1 MVGSGLA
8 YSRLEI
14 SLLLCAFVACTP
26 FFAHAQFDSAQPS
39 QGLPFMM
46 TGPDS
51 GFAQLD
57 FAQMYLDQQNKRANL
72 LQEERLKN
80 QRLIDSGVISAL
92 DLAAPNSAVQE
103 FNRATSFLKE
113 QNSKEAAKCLE
124 KAIHIYPGFVSAHNS
139 LGLAYQDQDD
149 TRAESE
155 FESASKLDPKFPGSF
170 VNLGMLA
177 LGKKDYPL
185 AESNLSKAASLN
197 PGSARVLAALAFA
210 ENGNRQYDEAV
221 KTADRVHALEHRG
234 LANVHYIAAAAA
246 LSLNNLDDGVREL
259 TLFLNEDPTNALAPV
274 ARRNLDVLEKRKQ
287 SAGTGDAL
295 LYTNSA
301 SNSVAQPNL
310 AETDRLKSQLK
321 EANDS
326 PTSASENPSEANLA
340 SASRTPSTSVIPRS
354 ASTWTIRKSVD
365 ETALFF
371 AVSSH
376 GHMIDDL
383 ELSNIQLK
391 DNGKAPTRVV
401 QFLPQSKLPLRL
413 ALIIDTSG
421 SVQERFAFEKH
432 AAAKFLEKVLNGTT
446 DLAFVAGFNSE
457 PRVTQDFSPAP
468 AELAKGIDQLT
479 NGGGTALF
487 DAVSFACWKLAAY
500 PDQGRVARVL
510 VILTDGEDNS
520 SHHSL
525 KQSIEDAEASG
536 VTIYT
541 VSTKTGENN
550 KTSADKILDL
560 LAERSGGESMFPGE
574 VFALGKSLDRLRDL
588 IRSRYLLAYKPAD
601 FEPNGKFR
609 NITLQAEKDGKHL
622 QVHVRK
628 GYYARVEG
636 SQN

>member
-1 MVGSGLA
+1 
-8 YSRLEI
+8 
-14 SLLLCAFVACTP
+14 
-26 FFAHAQFDSAQPS
+26 
-39 QGLPFMM
+39 MM

-51 GFAQLD
+51 GFTQMD
-57 FAQMYLDQQNKRANL
+57 FAELYLDQQNKHAKS

-80 QRLIDSGVISAL
+80 QRLIDAGVISAL
-92 DLAAPNSAVQE
+92 DLSAPNSAVQE
-103 FNRATSFLKE
+103 FNHATSLLKE
-113 QNSKEAAKCLE
+113 QNSKEATRYLE
-124 KAIHIYPGFVSAHNS
+124 KAIHIYPNFVSAHNA

-149 TRAESE
+149 TRARTE
-155 FESASKLDPKFPGSF
+155 FETAAKLDAKYPGSF
-170 VNLGMLA
+170 VNLGLLA
-177 LGKKDYPL
+177 LGQKDYPL
-185 AESNLSKAASLN
+185 AELNLSKAASLN
-197 PGSARVLAALAFA
+197 PGNARVLAQLTYA
-210 ENGNRQYDEAV
+210 ENGNRQYEEAL
-221 KTADRVHALEHRG
+221 KTAQRVHEMDHRG

-246 LSLNNLDDGVREL
+246 LCLSDLDAGTREL
-259 TLFLNEDPTNALAPV
+259 KLFLSEDPTNALAPI
-274 ARRNLDVLEKRKQ
+274 AHRNLDILEKRKQ
-287 SAGTGDAL
+287 NTVAGGGGIVYQTGGAE
-295 LYTNSA
+295 SP
-301 SNSVAQPNL
+301 VQQNL
-310 AETDRLKSQLK
+310 ADTERLQSELK
-321 EANDS
+321 EAS
-326 PTSASENPSEANLA
+326 EHSASGKENPTEANL
-340 SASRTPSTSVIPRS
+340 SPPSSIPRPSSVAHS

-365 ETALFF
+365 EAALFF

-376 GHMIDDL
+376 GHMIDNL

-391 DNGKAPTRVV
+391 DNGKAPTRIV

-413 ALIIDTSG
+413 GLIIDTSG
-421 SVQERFAFEKH
+421 SVQDRFTFEKH
-432 AAAKFLEKVLNGTT
+432 AAAKFLEKVVNGTT

-457 PRVTQDFSPAP
+457 PRVTQDFTVAP

-500 PDQGRVARVL
+500 PEQGRVARVL
-510 VILTDGEDNS
+510 VVLTDGEDNS
-520 SHHSL
+520 SHRSL

-541 VSTKTGENN
+541 LSTKSGEGN

-574 VFALGKSLDRLRDL
+574 MLALGKSLDRLRDL

-609 NITLQAEKDGKHL
+609 TINIQAEKDGKRL

-636 SQN
+636 TQN